1 MNIPLPVP
9 LDQHLSNKRTKT
21 FCDWRDWEDLKET
34 FASAAEDC
42 ESDNSSRA
50 LATLRAVVH
59 ECHRFIQILDDPSI
73 LFTSRRTQLR
83 RTDSDESAHDLTPP
97 EERLNR
103 DWGVSSS
110 RTGDEASAN
119 ATPSLPSRPP
129 DLPTAFHVLLGMSL
143 FLFGNLIAQDPS
155 LATGDEPTTP
165 SSYWLSAVDVFQI
178 SENLPTTHS
187 HRSRSSNSSTSSR
200 PFEIEQTDWRI
211 GIVWG
216 RTLVSLADEK
226 LRSTLSTPA
235 SPQPIPTWPPLRAIA
250 ARRPPGTTT
259 PSTFTP
265 SDYLLTAHDQ
275 LSRGIFHM
283 PHPPY
288 LSSHSHIFARARSSS
303 GLGLGSSP
311 HPFNPLP
318 QTLTPASQDSTFSRA
333 KELYTIASEVL
344 SVAERLPSAKDRTYW
359 AKWADAIFKQMKDV
373 GEVEAWRARICLARG
388 RCWLVGARV
397 EELEDALER
406 EQSTD
411 GMTGSVL
418 ESKEAQE
425 ARQAL
430 ETAISFFERVKGPA
444 STSNDV
450 DMEMD
455 DVRPLLAEA
464 LLSLANIT
472 IDESKREELYA
483 RAEAEG
489 GARVDLDPP
498 LQKPSQE
505 QPPVPLSLPAASF
518 SLPSTPLSPPPSSAT
533 PSDGLGSLP
542 DDDEVVYMDSS

>member
-1 MNIPLPVP
+1 
-9 LDQHLSNKRTKT
+9 
-21 FCDWRDWEDLKET
+21 
-34 FASAAEDC
+34 
-42 ESDNSSRA
+42 
-50 LATLRAVVH
+50 
-59 ECHRFIQILDDPSI
+59 
-73 LFTSRRTQLR
+73 
-83 RTDSDESAHDLTPP
+83 
-97 EERLNR
+97 
-103 DWGVSSS
+103 
-110 RTGDEASAN
+110 
-119 ATPSLPSRPP
+119 
-129 DLPTAFHVLLGMSL
+129 MSL

-235 SPQPIPTWPPLRAIA
+235 SVPLTSIIPLPKPQPIPTWPPLRAIA

-406 EQSTD
+406 EQSAAAGSSSGGGDGSSRVAGAGTD

-455 DVRPLLAEA
+455 DVRPLVRFAFRLGACVVTFKCA
-464 LLSLANIT
+464 HSFIGRPIFPVLV
-472 IDESKREELYA
+472 A
-483 RAEAEG
+483 RRSPAQSSEYYYRRKQ
-489 GARVDLDPP
+489 ARGTLC
-498 LQKPSQE
+498 SRR
-505 QPPVPLSLPAASF
+505 
-518 SLPSTPLSPPPSSAT
+518 
-533 PSDGLGSLP
+533 G
-542 DDDEVVYMDSS
+542 